1 MYGYRSWISNNKKNQ
16 NKDIMFLLLTGH
28 NHRFKGLIIY
38 YKKFGPDWFSCVF
51 IYVYISS
58 TKD

>member
-16 NKDIMFLLLTGH
+16 NKDIIFLLLTGH

-38 YKKFGPDWFSCVF
+38 YKKFGTDWFSCVF
-51 IYVYISS
+51 IYVYI
-58 TKD
+58 